1 MRFLCLHGMG
11 SNARIFK
18 QQTAALRYEL
28 GEGHSYDF
36 VDGPVPWEIDH
47 DLDQLAMGEEQT
59 YAICDPNSA
68 SSCVAAM
75 ENIERYIA
83 TEGPYDG
90 IMAFSQGASIT
101 LGWMIYKQREAKSGS
116 LQHLPFKV
124 GVFFSNPW
132 RVYDGK
138 ALAEDRL
145 AFMDPKDFEG
155 LLDLPTAHI
164 WGSAD
169 KDHAMAQA
177 ISTSCVAD
185 KRSVFVHERGHEIP
199 AKSDTVILMA
209 RAINRAIAQAVPAE

>member
-1 MRFLCLHGMG
+1 MG

-36 VDGPVPWEIDH
+36 VNGSVPWEMDH
-47 DLDQLAMGEEQT
+47 DLDELAMGEEQT

-68 SSCVAAM
+68 SSCIGAM
-75 ENIERYIA
+75 KSIERYIE

-90 IMAFSQGASIT
+90 VMAFSQGASII
-101 LGWMIYKQREAKSGS
+101 LGWMINKQREAKRVSS
-116 LQHLPFKV
+116 QQCPFKV
-124 GVFFSNPW
+124 GIFFSNPW
-132 RVYDGK
+132 RVYDGN
-138 ALAEDRL
+138 ALANDQLVFLNPE
-145 AFMDPKDFEG
+145 DFEG

-169 KDHAMAQA
+169 KDCALAQA
-177 ISTSCVAD
+177 ISTSCVAE
-185 KRSVFVHERGHEIP
+185 KRSVFIHERGHEIP

-209 RAINRAIAQAVPAE
+209 RVINRAMAQAEPVE

>member
-1 MRFLCLHGMG
+1 MSLVKATATTLSMGLFLGRWITVG
-11 SNARIFK
+11 EKNDAWVK
-18 QQTAALRYEL
+18 QT
-28 GEGHSYDF
+28 DTMT
-36 VDGPVPWEIDH
+36 
-47 DLDQLAMGEEQT
+47 DLDELAMGEEET
-59 YAICDPNSA
+59 YAICDPKSA
-68 SSCVAAM
+68 SSCVKAM
-75 ENIERYIA
+75 EDFERYIA

-90 IMAFSQGASIT
+90 IMAFSQGTSIT
-101 LGWMIYKQREAKSGS
+101 LGWMIHKQREAQGGS
-116 LQHLPFKV
+116 THQIPFKV

-132 RVYDGK
+132 GVYDGN

-145 AFMDPKDFEG
+145 DFLDPKDFEG

-209 RAINRAIAQAVPAE
+209 RAINRAMAQAVPVE

>member
-1 MRFLCLHGMG
+1 MG

-36 VDGPVPWEIDH
+36 VNGPVPWEMDH
-47 DLDQLAMGEEQT
+47 DLDELAMGEEQT
-59 YAICDPNSA
+59 YAICDPKSA
-68 SSCVAAM
+68 SSCIGAM
-75 ENIERYIA
+75 KNIERYIE

-90 IMAFSQGASIT
+90 VMAFSQGASII
-101 LGWMIYKQREAKSGS
+101 LGWMINKQREAKWVSS
-116 LQHLPFKV
+116 QQCPFKV
-124 GVFFSNPW
+124 GIFFSNPW
-132 RVYDGK
+132 RVYDGN
-138 ALAEDRL
+138 ALANDQLVFLNPE
-145 AFMDPKDFEG
+145 DFEG

-169 KDHAMAQA
+169 KACALAQA

-185 KRSVFVHERGHEIP
+185 KRSVFIHERGHEIP

-209 RAINRAIAQAVPAE
+209 RVINRAIAQAEPVE